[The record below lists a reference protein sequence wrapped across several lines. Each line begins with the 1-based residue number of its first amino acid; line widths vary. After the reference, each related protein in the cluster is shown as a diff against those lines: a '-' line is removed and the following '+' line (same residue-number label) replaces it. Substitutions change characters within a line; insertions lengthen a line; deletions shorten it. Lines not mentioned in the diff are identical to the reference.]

1 MAPIKKKIRRKSG
14 ATASRGQLLIV
25 TAVVIA
31 ALVLSLAVVFNTAL
45 FTEAQATSGTFS
57 DTARGESLKDTQIT
71 NTAQTIET
79 ENEQMDGDARS
90 DVEAAIRNIDTQT
103 SQRQAK
109 YGAIVSLTH
118 DSTTEGTRVEWN
130 DQDAAFIN
138 NDGNATWRV
147 TDGLVSIRAFE
158 INFSTLPSLSTPTV
172 GELRNDS
179 FGVAFNPEDTAK
191 NATRYIYTDDDTIHI
206 AGIDEDRSIT
216 TSCSITN
223 RTTTTIHFTTDTLT
237 ASDEESPC
245 RNLWPDFDVE
255 TVQFEN
261 GDTATGEFE
270 YVSDGGD
277 EGAATEITTAAGVYS
292 LTVTY
297 EYTTDDVEYATTTR
311 VAEGEP

>member
-1 MAPIKKKIRRKSG
+1 MAPIKKKIKRRSG

-31 ALVLSLAVVFNTAL
+31 ALILSLAVVFNTAL

-71 NTAQTIET
+71 NTGQTIKT

-130 DQDAAFIN
+130 EDTTFTN

-147 TDGLVSIRAFE
+147 THSLVAIRAFSM
-158 INFSTLPSLSTPTV
+158 NFSTLPSLSNPTV

-179 FGVAFNPEDTAK
+179 FGVAFNPEDATE
-191 NATRYIYTDDDTIHI
+191 NATRYVYTDDDTIHI

-237 ASDEESPC
+237 APDEESPC

-270 YVSDGGD
+270 YVSDGGG
-277 EGAATEITTAAGVYS
+277 EGAATEITTAAAVYS
-292 LTVTY
+292 LKVTY